1 MTEEEKDQPT
11 KSKARKVARH
21 IISNENAVL
30 GLILVVLVA
39 IFAVLSKGMN
49 LTQRN
54 VLGVLVQSSV
64 RGIAAMGQT
73 FVILTGGIDLSQ
85 GSIAL
90 LTMAM
95 AGEYMQGRVGL
106 QPAAVGIAIML
117 VVGMAIGSTTGLAVS
132 RIKMPALIA
141 TFALWI
147 ALKGGALRV
156 SGGYVITNLPEQIA
170 FLGQERIAGFPV
182 LGIAFISIAALTY
195 FVLHHTTFGRSVYAV
210 GGNPGGAWLSGIN
223 VNQITVLVFAIC
235 GLTAGIASWAT
246 MSRIASFTMAAVEGL
261 EIDAIAV
268 TVIGGI
274 SLMGGRGSVI
284 GVVIGT
290 FIFGVISNGM
300 NIIGVAPA
308 FQTIAKG
315 LIIYAAVAIDYLRR
329 QR

>member
-11 KSKARKVARH
+11 KSKAREVARRILGH
-21 IISNENAVL
+21 ENAVL
-30 GLILVVLVA
+30 GLILIVLIAV
-39 IFAVLSKGMN
+39 FAGLTKGGN

-95 AGEYMQGRVGL
+95 AGEYMQGRAGL
-106 QPAAVGIAIML
+106 QPTAVGIAIML
-117 VVGMAIGSTTGLAVS
+117 LVSMAIGSTSGLAVS
-132 RIKMPALIA
+132 RIKMPALIV
-141 TFALWI
+141 TFALWV
-147 ALKGGALRV
+147 ALKGAARRV
-156 SGGYVITNLPEQIA
+156 SGGYVITSLPEQIA
-170 FLGQERIAGFPV
+170 FLGQARIAGFPV
-182 LGIAFISIAALTY
+182 LGIAFITIAAITY
-195 FVLHHTTFGRSVYAV
+195 FVLHHTTFGRSVYAT
-210 GGNPGGAWLSGIN
+210 GGNPAGAWLSGID
-223 VNQITVLVFAIC
+223 VKKIQVWVFAIS
-235 GLTAGIASWAT
+235 GLLAGVASWAT
-246 MSRIASFTMAAVEGL
+246 MSRIACFTMAAAEGL
-261 EIDAIAV
+261 EIDSIAV
-268 TVIGGI
+268 TVVGGI

-300 NIIGVAPA
+300 NIVGVEPA

>member
-1 MTEEEKDQPT
+1 MMEEERGNPN
-11 KSKARKVARH
+11 KSKAREIARRILGH
-21 IISNENAVL
+21 ENAVL
-30 GLILVVLVA
+30 GLILIVLIS
-39 IFAVLSKGMN
+39 IFAVLTKGGN

-54 VLGVLVQSSV
+54 MLGVLVQSSV

-95 AGEYMQGRVGL
+95 AGEYMQGRVGI
-106 QPAAVGIAIML
+106 QATAAGIAIML
-117 VVGMAIGSTTGLAVS
+117 FVSMAIGSTSGLAVS
-132 RIKMPALIA
+132 RIKMPALIV
-141 TFALWI
+141 TFAVWI
-147 ALKGGALRV
+147 ALKGAALRV

-182 LGIAFISIAALTY
+182 LGIAFISIAAISY
-195 FVLHHTTFGRSVYAV
+195 FILHHTTFGRSVYAT
-210 GGNPGGAWLSGIN
+210 GGNPGSAWLSGVN
-223 VNQITVLVFAIC
+223 VTQIQVWVFAIS
-235 GLTAGIASWAT
+235 GLLAGVAAWAT
-246 MSRIASFTMAAVEGL
+246 MSRIACFTMAAVEGL
-261 EIDAIAV
+261 EIDSIAV
-268 TVIGGI
+268 TVVGGI

-300 NIIGVAPA
+300 NIMAVAPA
-308 FQTIAKG
+308 FQTITKG

>member
-1 MTEEEKDQPT
+1 MTEEEINQT
-11 KSKARKVARH
+11 TESKARKVARRILGH
-21 IISNENAVL
+21 ENTVL
-30 GLILVVLVA
+30 GLILIVLIS
-39 IFAVLSKGMN
+39 IFAVLTKGGN

-95 AGEYMQGRVGL
+95 AGEYMQGRVGI
-106 QPAAVGIAIML
+106 QPTAAGIAIML
-117 VVGMAIGSTTGLAVS
+117 FVSMAIGSTSGLAVS
-132 RIKMPALIA
+132 RIKMPALIV

-147 ALKGGALRV
+147 ALKGAALRV

-182 LGIAFISIAALTY
+182 LGIAFITIAAITY
-195 FVLHHTTFGRSVYAV
+195 FVLHHTTFGRSVYAT
-210 GGNPGGAWLSGIN
+210 GGNPAGAWLSGID
-223 VNQITVLVFAIC
+223 VKKIQVWVFAIS
-235 GLTAGIASWAT
+235 GLLAGVAAWAT
-246 MSRIASFTMAAVEGL
+246 MSRIACFTMAAVEGL
-261 EIDAIAV
+261 EIDSIAV
-268 TVIGGI
+268 TVVGGI

-300 NIIGVAPA
+300 NIMGVAPA

>member
-106 QPAAVGIAIML
+106 QPTAAGIAIML
-117 VVGMAIGSTTGLAVS
+117 FVSMAIGSTTGLAVS
-132 RIKMPALIA
+132 RIKMPALIV

-195 FVLHHTTFGRSVYAV
+195 FVLQHTTFGRSVYAT

-223 VNQITVLVFAIC
+223 VNQITVLVFAIS
-235 GLTAGIASWAT
+235 GLCAGIASWAT
-246 MSRIASFTMAAVEGL
+246 MSRIACFTMAAVDGL

-290 FIFGVISNGM
+290 FILGVISNGM
-300 NIIGVAPA
+300 NILGVAPA
-308 FQTIAKG
+308 YHTIAKG
-315 LIIYAAVAIDYLRR
+315 AIIYAAVAIDYIRR
-329 QR
+329 RR

>member
-106 QPAAVGIAIML
+106 QPTAAGIAIMV

-132 RIKMPALIA
+132 RIKMPALIV

-147 ALKGGALRV
+147 ALKGAALRV
-156 SGGYVITNLPEQIA
+156 SGGYVITNE
-170 FLGQERIAGFPV
+170 PV
-182 LGIAFISIAALTY
+182 
-195 FVLHHTTFGRSVYAV
+195 
-210 GGNPGGAWLSGIN
+210 P
-223 VNQITVLVFAIC
+223 
-235 GLTAGIASWAT
+235 
-246 MSRIASFTMAAVEGL
+246 
-261 EIDAIAV
+261 
-268 TVIGGI
+268 
-274 SLMGGRGSVI
+274 
-284 GVVIGT
+284 
-290 FIFGVISNGM
+290 
-300 NIIGVAPA
+300 
-308 FQTIAKG
+308 
-315 LIIYAAVAIDYLRR
+315 
-329 QR
+329 